1 MVVQRWGTYRYTQ
14 HKGVT
19 FAGGEGGKVM
29 KVDLSALAK
38 GAKVHRARLV
48 FTAGKGYEVAV
59 GGKDLKLVE
68 PYCLWF
74 DATEAVRAW
83 VANGKAAAPAAS
95 SRRTPTWRS
104 PTRVSRA
111 PQRTRRSR

>member
-1 MVVQRWGTYRYTQ
+1 MRKTLLIALAVCSWAASARGEMVVQRWGTYRYTQ

-83 VANGKAAAPAAS
+83 VANGKAWGRCA
-95 SRRTPTWRS
+95 
-104 PTRVSRA
+104 
-111 PQRTRRSR
+111 